1 MRSCAFVC
9 FGIGSG
15 PASKSTGIT
24 TEQISSVLER
34 TLYAHHPY
42 KYRHTHTY
50 RHAYIHTCVTYIYIY
65 YIYIIYIIL
74 QHTHTCTYMLTC
86 TRAKM
91 QTCTYTHTRTQHEQP
106 ACAMDNQLAQSTC
119 AQSMF
124 RAFKEKIGM
133 GRRGGAA

>member
-65 YIYIIYIIL
+65 IYIIYILYIL
-74 QHTHTCTYMLTC
+74 YYNIHIHAHTCSHAHAQKCRHAHTHTHALNMNN
-86 TRAKM
+86 R
-91 QTCTYTHTRTQHEQP
+91 P
-106 ACAMDNQLAQSTC
+106 AQWTINLHNQLAHDHATC
-119 AQSMF
+119 AIKVPCFQ
-124 RAFKEKIGM
+124 KD
-133 GRRGGAA
+133 